1 MCLKIIFLGQVD
13 KWYELCQID
22 RMLVVEVKPWSIRQ
36 SIMNL
41 VKWIVW
47 YCLVKLTMLD
57 GGKSFLVK

>member
-1 MCLKIIFLGQVD
+1 MSKID
-13 KWYELCQID
+13 C
-22 RMLVVEVKPWSIRQ
+22 MLVVEVNLGQLDRVLCSWSSRLNGI
-36 SIMNL
+36 IL